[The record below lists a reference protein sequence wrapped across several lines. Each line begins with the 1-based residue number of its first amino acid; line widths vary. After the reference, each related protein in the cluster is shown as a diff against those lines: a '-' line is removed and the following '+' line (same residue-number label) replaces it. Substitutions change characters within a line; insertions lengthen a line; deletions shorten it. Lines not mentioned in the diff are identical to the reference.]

1 MARSR
6 KRSERP
12 SPKGCTDSTQGT
24 PGTRAICRRYM
35 LRVLLLYPD
44 GSYIFSRSCFGFAPS
59 TFGVYC
65 IFIAMGNTKYWSE
78 KTMITKFNER
88 VLLKMGWYM

>member
-1 MARSR
+1 
-6 KRSERP
+6 
-12 SPKGCTDSTQGT
+12 
-24 PGTRAICRRYM
+24 M

-44 GSYIFSRSCFGFAPS
+44 GSYSHVVVSVLLLAPLA
-59 TFGVYC
+59 
-65 IFIAMGNTKYWSE
+65 FIARGNTKYWSE